1 MPAQILVVDDEPDLE
16 HLIRQKFRKQIRQ
29 KEFEFFFANN
39 GVEALSQLE
48 LHPEIDMVLT
58 DINMPEMDGL
68 TLLAKLSELYPTVK
82 AVIISAY
89 GDMENIRAAM
99 NRGAFDFLT
108 KPIVLQDLEITTNKT
123 LQYVRQM
130 KAALEK
136 ERLAQQAQVELLAE
150 LERKNAQLQKLDQLK
165 DEFIANTSHEFRTPL
180 NGIIGIAES
189 LIDGAA
195 GELTEV
201 QKANLLMV
209 VSSGKRLANLVNDIL
224 DFSQL
229 KNRDIVLQKKPVDFF
244 AIADVVLACSRP
256 LAASKSLALNNE
268 ISKDIPLV
276 DGDENRLQQIMYNL
290 VGNAIK
296 FTESGSVTVSA
307 RVAGDTVEVT
317 VADTGLGIPA
327 DKFDDVFKS
336 FEQVDA
342 SISRL
347 YGGTGLGLS
356 ITKKLVELHG
366 GNIRIESELGKGSQ
380 FIFTLPISKLDG
392 KCQSERKKLQPE
404 IVEETPTFVD
414 SPAIEHRPINCI
426 IPSSKQFTILVVDDE
441 PINLQVV
448 TNHLS
453 LENYAI
459 VRANNG
465 MEALAMMREGF
476 KPDLIL
482 LDVMMPKMSGYEVC
496 QKIREQ
502 FPATEIPVVMLIAKT
517 QVSNLVLGLEIG
529 ANDYLAKPISKPEL
543 LARIKTHLELSKIN
557 IAYRRFVPHEFLRF
571 LKRES
576 IVDVRLGDQVQ
587 KEMTVMFADIR
598 NFTSLS
604 EEMSPKENFDFIN
617 SYLKRVGPL
626 IRARRGFIDKYIGDG
641 IMALFPETADDAVQA
656 AIAIQE
662 EVSVYNNHRQNSGYC
677 PIAIGIGLH
686 RGSLMLGTVGEERR
700 METTVISDAVN
711 LAARLEG
718 LTKVYGASILI
729 SAPTFISIEDYEK
742 YHYRFIAKVQV
753 KGKKQ
758 WMAVFEVF
766 DTDLPDNRNLKQET
780 KSLFEEGVI
789 LFHGNNFE
797 QASQIFQ
804 EVIRI
809 NPLDRGAIFYLKS
822 CEELLK

>member
-1 MPAQILVVDDEPDLE
+1 MRAQILVVDDEPDLE
-16 HLIRQKFRKQIRQ
+16 SLIRQKFRKKIRQ
-29 KEFEFFFANN
+29 QEFEFFFANN
-39 GVEALSQLE
+39 GAEALSQLE
-48 LHPEIDMVLT
+48 IYPEIDMVLT

-68 TLLAKLSELYPTVK
+68 QLLTKLSELYPTVK

-108 KPIVLQDLEITTNKT
+108 KPIVLQDLEITTDKT
-123 LQYVRQM
+123 LQYVKQM
-130 KAALEK
+130 KAALEN
-136 ERLAQQAQVELLAE
+136 ERSAQQAQAQLLAE
-150 LERKNAQLQKLDQLK
+150 LESKNAQLQQLDQLK

-195 GELTEV
+195 GELAEA
-201 QKANLLMV
+201 QKSNLSMV

-229 KNRDIVLQKKPVDFF
+229 KNRDLVLQRKPVDFW
-244 AIADVVLACSRP
+244 AIADVVLTFSRL
-256 LAASKSLALNNE
+256 LAASKSLAIKNE
-268 ISKDIPLV
+268 ISKDIPAV

-307 RVAGDTVEVT
+307 AVTGAMLEVT

-327 DKFDDVFKS
+327 DKFEDIFKS

-342 SISRL
+342 SVSRL

-366 GNIRIESELGKGSQ
+366 GNIRVESELGKGSR
-380 FIFTLPISKLDG
+380 FIFTLPVSDRGSEGGGDRAKIEPDTVQEIPALVENPA
-392 KCQSERKKLQPE
+392 CQVTAFAH
-404 IVEETPTFVD
+404 IVPSD
-414 SPAIEHRPINCI
+414 S
-426 IPSSKQFTILVVDDE
+426 QFTILVVDDE

-448 TNHLS
+448 ANHLS
-453 LENYAI
+453 RENYAI
-459 VRANNG
+459 VRANSG
-465 MEALAMMREGF
+465 MEALAMIQEGF

-502 FPATEIPVVMLIAKT
+502 FPATEIPVVMLTANT

-543 LARIKTHLELSKIN
+543 LARIKTHIELSKIN
-557 IAYRRFVPHEFLRF
+557 IAYSRFVPHEFLRF

-576 IVDVRLGDQVQ
+576 IVDVRLGDRVQ
-587 KEMTVMFADIR
+587 KEMSVMFADIR
-598 NFTSLS
+598 DFTGLS

-617 SYLKRVGPL
+617 SYLKRVGPI
-626 IRARRGFIDKYIGDG
+626 IRARHGFIDKYIGDG

-662 EVSVYNNHRQNSGYC
+662 EVLLYNTHRQNSGYS

-686 RGSLMLGTVGEERR
+686 CGSLMLGTVGEERR

-711 LAARLEG
+711 LASRLEG
-718 LTKVYGASILI
+718 LTKVYGASILV
-729 SAPTFISIEDYEK
+729 SGPTFISIADYEK
-742 YHYRFIAKVQV
+742 YDYRFIAKVRV

-758 WMAVFEVF
+758 WGAVFEVL
-766 DTDLPDNRNLKQET
+766 DTDAPQNRELKLQT
-780 KSLFEEGVI
+780 KTIFEEGVI
-789 LFHGNNFE
+789 LFHLNYFE
-797 QASQIFQ
+797 SASQKFK
-804 EVIRI
+804 EVIQI

-822 CEELLK
+822 CEEFL